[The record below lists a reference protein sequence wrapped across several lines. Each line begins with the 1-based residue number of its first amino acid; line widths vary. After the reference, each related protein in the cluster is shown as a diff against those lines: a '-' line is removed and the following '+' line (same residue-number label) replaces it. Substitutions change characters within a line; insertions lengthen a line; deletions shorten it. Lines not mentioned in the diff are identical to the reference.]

1 MTTIVG
7 SGHVIGA
14 LQINLL
20 TVKVSNSMSR
30 FMKIC
35 FTVDGNNIQ
44 GQKDADQQFATNIV
58 FSL

>member
-14 LQINLL
+14 LQMNLL

-35 FTVDGNNIQ
+35 FTVDGNNNTRTKGHRLAIRH
-44 GQKDADQQFATNIV
+44 KV